1 MFLEMDLVMYTARKI
16 KFPVKGIFKKCEKI
30 RRKIRT
36 CLHLPKKSLMENFVS
51 CGVVIKICQEL

>member
-1 MFLEMDLVMYTARKI
+1 MYTARKI